1 MKKYLEYTIYQ
12 LHQAYLNKEVT
23 PLEVIKEVIAALKE
37 DKNNAIEY
45 LMEKEALEKA
55 SKLVDC
61 PSDNYF
67 WGIPFAIKD
76 NFSTKDVPTTGG
88 SNILNGYIPLYNATV
103 VLKLYDLNAI
113 PVCKATLDELA
124 MGGSGTSGH
133 LGPTF
138 NPYDNTHQ
146 HLIGGSSSGSAAL
159 VAAAIVPFSLG
170 SDTGDSIRKPA
181 SYSALVGYKPTWS
194 LISRYGL
201 FPFAPSLDTVGFF
214 TRSVFDA
221 SIALEVLAGHDF
233 NDATSRKCEPVCY
246 SKNIGNFNKNYR
258 LATIKEIDEAITDQ
272 HILKAYRD
280 LLNQIKGLG
289 VVVEEVSLSK
299 KLLETLF
306 PTYFVISCAEATS
319 NNANLD
325 GIKFGPYYDGKTYQE
340 VMMNARTKGF
350 SELIKRRFVFGSYA
364 LMKENQN
371 DLFIRAKRNRKR
383 IIQEINKIF
392 AKYDFII
399 SLASSGVA
407 PTFDNNQL
415 DKLSD
420 EYLIAEN
427 HLVIGNFAGLPSIT
441 LPLGFEDNLP
451 FGVNLSGKPF
461 YDQDVLIMAK
471 KIEELTGLENI
482 SSKRC
487 QK

>member
-1 MKKYLEYTIYQ
+1 MKKYLEYNIYQ

-23 PLEVIKEVIAALKE
+23 PLEVTKEVLAALKN
-37 DKNNAIEY
+37 DQNNAIEY
-45 LMEKEALEKA
+45 LMEKEALKKA
-55 SKLVDC
+55 AELVDC
-61 PSDNYF
+61 PPDNYF

-76 NFSTKDVPTTGG
+76 NFSTKDVPTTGS

-103 VLKLYDLNAI
+103 VQKLYDLDAI

-124 MGGSGTSGH
+124 MGGTGTSGH

-138 NPYDNTHQ
+138 NPYDPTHQ

-159 VAAAIVPFSLG
+159 VSSGIIPFSLG

-181 SYSALVGYKPTWS
+181 SYSGLVGYKPTWS
-194 LISRYGL
+194 LISRFGL

-221 SIALEVLAGHDF
+221 SLALEALAGHDY
-233 NDATSRKCEPVCY
+233 NDATSAIKEHVFY
-246 SKNIGNFNKNYR
+246 SKNINNFKNDYR

-272 HILKAYRD
+272 DILKSYKD
-280 LLNQIKGLG
+280 LLNKIKKLG

-350 SELIKRRFVFGSYA
+350 SELIKRRFVFGSFA

-371 DLFIRAKRNRKR
+371 DLFIRAKRNRQR
-383 IIQEINKIF
+383 IISEINKIF
-392 AKYDFII
+392 LQYDFIL
-399 SLASSGVA
+399 SPAAGGVA
-407 PTFDNNQL
+407 PTFNNNQL

-441 LPLGFEDNLP
+441 LPLGFKDHLP

-461 YDQDVLIMAK
+461 NDQDVLIMAK

-482 SSKRC
+482 SIKRY